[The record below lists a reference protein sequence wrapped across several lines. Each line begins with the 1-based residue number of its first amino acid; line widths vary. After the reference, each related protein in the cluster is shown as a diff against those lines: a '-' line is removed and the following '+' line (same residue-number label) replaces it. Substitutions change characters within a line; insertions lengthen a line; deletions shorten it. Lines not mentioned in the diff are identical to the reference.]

1 MRTISDTLKEHAAL
15 FFTRIRSC
23 ASIVAFS
30 LGKKEWKRGK
40 GSFPQFVLCITS
52 LLSVSTGSNR
62 AAVAS
67 NCSSLLPGAP
77 RVQSRIH
84 EFLVRNPPLRS
95 SSPTSPPPPLFP
107 CPASLP
113 GPPSF
118 VYRVCTENISHAC
131 RTGDR
136 KKSHD
141 VNRDVRVIVENAKC
155 PFYIFYTSSGELLF
169 VHTEQ

>member
-1 MRTISDTLKEHAAL
+1 ME
-15 FFTRIRSC
+15 
-23 ASIVAFS
+23 
-30 LGKKEWKRGK
+30 KRERLV
-40 GSFPQFVLCITS
+40 SQFVLCITS

-84 EFLVRNPPLRS
+84 EFLVRSPPLRS
-95 SSPTSPPPPLFP
+95 FFTYISTS
-107 CPASLP
+107 ASAAPVPRLRLVP
-113 GPPSF
+113 HLL
-118 VYRVCTENISHAC
+118 CTMCARRISRAC

-141 VNRDVRVIVENAKC
+141 VNRDVRVIIENAKC
-155 PFYIFYTSSGELLF
+155 AGFCIFCASSGELLF
-169 VHTEQ
+169 VLLIYRAIE